1 KLVDFGLAGIF
12 SRKGLELEGGEK
24 VDRTV
29 DYAGLEKRTGVKSGD
44 VRSDIFFLGCILYEM
59 LTGRSPL
66 LMTKD
71 PRVRMSAGRFDNVQ
85 PMRRQELKA
94 PPSVFQ
100 LVERMMSLD
109 PRHRYQTPSQLLDA
123 VREARQDVET
133 GKTTGK
139 AAKPVA
145 RSVFVVERDQRL

>member
-1 KLVDFGLAGIF
+1 MRFIDDAVSGIAYAYSKGVTHRDMKLTNVLISSQGVAKLVDLGLAGIF
-12 SRKGLELEGGEK
+12 IRKGLELEGGEK

-29 DYAGLEKRTGVKSGD
+29 DYAGLEKRTGVKAGD

-59 LTGRSPL
+59 LTDRSPL

-71 PRVRMSAGRFDNVQ
+71 PRVRMSPGRFENIP
-85 PMRRQELKA
+85 PMRRDEVNA

-109 PRHRYQTPSQLLDA
+109 PKLRYQT
-123 VREARQDVET
+123 
-133 GKTTGK
+133 
-139 AAKPVA
+139 
-145 RSVFVVERDQRL
+145 